1 MKNMEYLGQLQD
13 QQPGQLQ
20 YSTLKIKK
28 EICILFYFIL
38 FLDSLWYNL
47 ITNKTDYVN
56 VCLYLLQMLQT
67 FPWCQW
73 LLLLI
78 LWRAIRWLW
87 NVAVMLT
94 QQLPIPGPRRTKHCL
109 LKKHSLSSSTS
120 SPLILKSIAAQLRTS
135 WGGHPNTSPLM
146 WNVSII

>member
-20 YSTLKIKK
+20 YSTLKRKK
-28 EICILFYFIL
+28 EICPLFYFVL

-47 ITNKTDYVN
+47 ITNETDYVN

-67 FPWCQW
+67 FPLCQW
-73 LLLLI
+73 VLLLR
-78 LWRAIRWLW
+78 LWRAIWWLW
-87 NVAVMLT
+87 TVAVLLS
-94 QQLPIPGPRRTKHCL
+94 QQLPIPGPRGTKHCII
-109 LKKHSLSSSTS
+109 KNSLSSITS
-120 SPLILKSIAAQLRTS
+120 SPQTLESITAQLRTS
-135 WGGHPNTSPLM
+135 WGGHPITSLLM